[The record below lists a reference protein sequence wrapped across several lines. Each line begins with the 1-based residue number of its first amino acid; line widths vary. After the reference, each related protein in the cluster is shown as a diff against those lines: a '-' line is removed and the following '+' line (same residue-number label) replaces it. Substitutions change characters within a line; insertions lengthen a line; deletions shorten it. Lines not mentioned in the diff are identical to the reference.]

1 MFIDLQQSDKSIRL
15 YRPQRF
21 INLPKLAAIIIDALN
36 PWKRARG
43 TVSVSCCRSHVLL
56 IQLIHIRLYHLL
68 QQVLVTTVHLV
79 DWSM

>member
-43 TVSVSCCRSHVLL
+43 TVSVSAVAAIFYLSNLS
-56 IQLIHIRLYHLL
+56 
-68 QQVLVTTVHLV
+68 T
-79 DWSM
+79 